1 MSLEVMTITD
11 SILVSVKEKLGLT
24 AEQTYYDNQLITC
37 INTVLLILYQ
47 IGIGD
52 LFRISSDA
60 ETWSDFLGSNEEIL
74 GMVKDY
80 VPQKVRML
88 FDPPTSSTLVEA
100 TKNNI
105 SELEWRLREMN
116 EIFM

>member
-1 MSLEVMTITD
+1 MSLEVMIITD
-11 SILVSVKEKLGLT
+11 SILLSVKEKLGLT
-24 AEQTYYDNQLITC
+24 NEQTYYDNQLITC

-52 LFRISSDA
+52 LFSITGDG
-60 ETWSDFLGSNEEIL
+60 ETWSDFLGSNEEML